1 MHSAAAKRA
10 RGGGI
15 RVLIAKM
22 RLYYLVRIAA
32 GFALCAGAAA
42 ASELFS
48 SGGLAELTRA
58 AVAQNPGLAA
68 QRLQLESASE
78 DDNVAR
84 APLLPQIGI
93 GATKV
98 LENDADG
105 ESREAV
111 LSLTQQIF
119 NLPLWDNYQ
128 SSKRRTA
135 AAAARYAGAR
145 QSLRLSVVS
154 AWLDLRLADD
164 LTRLTEARI
173 ELAEEQLSR
182 ARSFAEAGAGTVVD
196 VLDARAQ
203 SAGLRADLLQNRH
216 DRRLAQDLLYAL
228 SGMRGTAAR
237 LDEEALRKLPPLPPL
252 GEWLARVAKDSH
264 QAAAARAELEAAELL
279 VRAAARA
286 IFPRLELSVQTR
298 TAGGLS
304 EHRENIALS
313 AEQVLFSGG
322 QVRAESRRTLSNRAA
337 ARQNMREV
345 LRREELQAR
354 ELHGRAA
361 LALAR
366 RDALAAAEKAAA
378 AALEATSAGVE
389 GGARVVADVLD
400 AEETLFDARLE
411 LRRARYNYLREVAA
425 LHALAGAADEEFI
438 QTLDALFRPDEKEN
452 DDV

>member
-1 MHSAAAKRA
+1 MHFS
-10 RGGGI
+10 
-15 RVLIAKM
+15 VL
-22 RLYYLVRIAA
+22 RIAVLC
-32 GFALCAGAAA
+32 ALCAGAAS
-42 ASELFS
+42 ASGLFS

-68 QRLQLESASE
+68 RRFLLESASE

-84 APLLPQIGI
+84 APLLPQIGV
-93 GATKV
+93 GASKT
-98 LENDADG
+98 LEDDSG
-105 ESREAV
+105 DEPREAV

-119 NLPLWDNYQ
+119 NLPLWDIYQ

-135 AAAARYAGAR
+135 AAAARHAGAR
-145 QSLRLSVVS
+145 QSLRLSVVA

-182 ARSFAEAGAGTVVD
+182 AQSFAEAGAGTVVD

-203 SAGLRADLLQNRH
+203 TAGLRADLLQNRH
-216 DRRLAQDLLYAL
+216 DRRLAQDRLYAL
-228 SGMRGTAAR
+228 SGMRGVAAR
-237 LDEEALRKLPPLPPL
+237 LDEAALRRRPPLPPL

-286 IFPRLELSVQTR
+286 VYPRLELSVQTR
-298 TAGGLS
+298 TEGGLS
-304 EHRENIALS
+304 GHRENIALS
-313 AEQVLFSGG
+313 AEQSLFTGG
-322 QVRAESRRTLSNRAA
+322 RVGAESRRTLSDRAA

-345 LRREELQAR
+345 LRQEELRAR

-366 RDALAAAEKAAA
+366 RDALAAAETAAA
-378 AALEATSAGVE
+378 AALEATAAGVE
-389 GGARVVADVLD
+389 GGARIVADVLD

-425 LHALAGAADEEFI
+425 LHVLAGAADEQFI
-438 QTLDALFRPDEKEN
+438 ESLDALFRPDGKEN